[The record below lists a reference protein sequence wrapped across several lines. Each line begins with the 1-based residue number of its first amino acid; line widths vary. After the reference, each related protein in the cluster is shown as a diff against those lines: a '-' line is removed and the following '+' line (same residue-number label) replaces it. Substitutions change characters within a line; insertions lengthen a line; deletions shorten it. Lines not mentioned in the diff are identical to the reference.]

1 MSQLKEGSEKQTAEL
16 QHERDEVARL
26 KKEIEGLKSQHKA
39 EVMQVTESAQAE
51 ISKAKKELEDQRARA
66 VAEVER

>member
-26 KKEIEGLKSQHKA
+26 KKEIKGLKSQHKA

-66 VAEVER
+66 VAEVEK